1 MQDSAD
7 DRSRPAPS
15 LLTIATVAT
24 AAPMGASVYQ
34 ERITERAAQ
43 ALGDGWRVRRAVF
56 RSMSS
61 PLPGNRRLPFGA
73 VTRAS
78 PAIRRQLG
86 RLLFSGD
93 TVTHRMNLELPP
105 APDGDVITIHDVVA
119 WRFPDESP
127 PVTAAAA
134 EARRADAVICV
145 SEFSANEAVEFL
157 GIRDPY
163 VVHNGIDDAFF
174 DAAPLGEAE
183 RTALRLP
190 ERYVLH
196 AGGASSR
203 KNLPALAEA
212 WPLVHRNRPD
222 LMLVL
227 SGPPHPTRTALFDGM
242 PGTQLLGRVADGLV
256 PGLVAGAAAV
266 VVPSLYEGFGLPV
279 LEAMAA
285 NVPVVAARTSSLP
298 EVAGDAAVLV
308 EPTGAGVAEGL
319 LAVTGDDPAVAALV
333 AAGRARAAG
342 FTWDASARDH
352 ARVWRSVG

>member
-1 MQDSAD
+1 
-7 DRSRPAPS
+7 
-15 LLTIATVAT
+15 
-24 AAPMGASVYQ
+24 MGESVYQ
-34 ERITERAAQ
+34 DRITERAAD
-43 ALGDGWRVRRAVF
+43 ALGTGWKLHRAVF
-56 RSMSS
+56 RSMRSQ
-61 PLPGNRRLPFGA
+61 LPGNRRLPFSA
-73 VTRAS
+73 ITAAS

-86 RLLFSGD
+86 RVLFSGD

-105 APDGDVITIHDVVA
+105 APDGDVITIHDIVA
-119 WRFPDESP
+119 WRFPDEAP

-157 GIRDPY
+157 GIRNPY

-174 DAAPLGEAE
+174 DAARLSEAE

-227 SGPPHPTRTALFDGM
+227 SGPPHATRNALFDGM

-298 EVAGDAAVLV
+298 EVAGDAALLV
-308 EPTGAGVAEGL
+308 EPTGEGIAGGL
-319 LAVTGDDPAVAALV
+319 LAVTGDDSAVAALV
-333 AAGRARAAG
+333 AAGRARADG
-342 FTWDASARDH
+342 FTWDASARNH
-352 ARVWRSVG
+352 ARVWRSIG

>member
-1 MQDSAD
+1 MH
-7 DRSRPAPS
+7 R
-15 LLTIATVAT
+15 LTIATIAT
-24 AAPMGASVYQ
+24 DAPMGAQVYQ
-34 ERITERAAQ
+34 ERIAERAAV
-43 ALGDGWRVRRAVF
+43 ALGEGWQLRRAIF
-56 RSMSS
+56 RSMRS
-61 PLPGNRRLPFGA
+61 PLPGNRRLPFGG
-73 VTRAS
+73 VTAAS

-86 RLLFSGD
+86 RLLYPGD

-105 APDGDVITIHDVVA
+105 APGGDVITIHDVVA

-127 PVTAAAA
+127 PVGAAAE

-145 SEFSANEAVEFL
+145 SEFTANEAVELL

-174 DAAPLGEAE
+174 DAAPLDEGERA
-183 RTALRLP
+183 TLRLP

-222 LMLVL
+222 LTLVL
-227 SGPPHPTRTALFDGM
+227 SGPAHPTRTALFTGM
-242 PGTQLLGRVADGLV
+242 PGTRLLGRIPDGLV

-266 VVPSLYEGFGLPV
+266 VVPSHYEGFGLPV

-298 EVAGDAAVLV
+298 EVAGGAAVLV
-308 EPTGAGVAEGL
+308 APTGAGVAEGL
-319 LAVTGDDPAVAALV
+319 LAVTGDDSAVTALV

>member
-1 MQDSAD
+1 M
-7 DRSRPAPS
+7 
-15 LLTIATVAT
+15 LTIATVAT
-24 AAPMGASVYQ
+24 SAPMGASVYE
-34 ERITERAAQ
+34 ERVTERAAG
-43 ALGDGWRVRRAVF
+43 ALGDGWAVRRSVF

-78 PAIRRQLG
+78 PAIRRQFG
-86 RLLFSGD
+86 RLLYPGG

-105 APDGDVITIHDVVA
+105 ASHGDVITLHDVVA
-119 WRFPDESP
+119 WRFPDEST
-127 PVTAAAA
+127 PVAAAA
-134 EARRADAVICV
+134 EEARRADAVICV

-157 GIRDPY
+157 GVRDPY
-163 VVHNGIDDAFF
+163 VVHNGIDEAFF
-174 DAAPLGEAE
+174 DAAPLGEAD
-183 RTALRLP
+183 RAALGLP
-190 ERYVLH
+190 DRYVLH

-212 WPLVHRNRPD
+212 WPLVHRNRPE
-222 LMLVL
+222 LTLVL
-227 SGPPHPTRTALFDGM
+227 SGPPHPTRTALFEGL
-242 PGTQLLGRVADGLV
+242 PGTRLLGRVADALV

-298 EVAGDAAVLV
+298 EIAGDAAVLV

-319 LAVTGDDPAVAALV
+319 LAVTGDASAVAALV
-333 AAGRARAAG
+333 AAGRARASG
-342 FTWDASARDH
+342 FTWDASARAH
-352 ARVWRSVG
+352 ARVWRSLS